1 MKKYFSNFSE
11 NQTIPIKN
19 KTDTINIL
27 SSKTKPKRNDDNNA
41 YLIMRKYL
49 LSITKED
56 IKDSKELFI
65 KSYKE
70 DDLEKLNTNHSLNIK
85 AENDVDEILEP
96 DSDEKLDLELTKNKY
111 ADKNYSSSNM
121 SD

>member
-11 NQTIPIKN
+11 IQTIPIKN

-27 SSKTKPKRNDDNNA
+27 SSKTKPKRNDDNNT

-85 AENDVDEILEP
+85 AENDDDEILEP
-96 DSDEKLDLELTKNKY
+96 DSDEKLDLELTKNKF